1 MNGTAGPRAEL
12 ISVAP
17 GQVRGMERGGA
28 WARHGESGRVPHPG
42 LLLAVSLGTAAVVAW
57 QSPIAALLVAVAGI
71 VASFAPIWVVTLLP
85 VSAAATLPLVHVA
98 DTHADNWV
106 IAGIILPGAIRWLF
120 MGRRL
125 GLWAGVAAAG
135 LVLLMISAV
144 ASAAA
149 NDPGDALFSVRLAS
163 LLLLLL
169 LACSLSAR
177 EATLAT
183 RGIVATACLVGIT
196 VLLGR
201 FTSVDFAADFT
212 DPEGGSFRSGGILGH
227 PSFAGYFTGLA
238 LLPLLARGDL
248 LPPRWR
254 IATGVLLLAS
264 LGAADSRSAIICVV
278 VGVAFF
284 VPLLG
289 LRLPL
294 VVGVGT
300 IVFLALAPSVISRF
314 KYLFDSGGLDG
325 ANSSGWRLDHWSDVL
340 TLVPDFP
347 VFGVGWNQ
355 TEELMGG
362 YAVHNGYLQAY
373 VELGIVGAAG
383 LLILFTGAFAQ
394 GGRSWRFGGL
404 AVPAFMAMATLPD
417 PGILYPILGYTSIL
431 LIFAQA
437 PARLLLSTSKGN
449 ESSESDGPRTEP
461 DYFERTHHGSFWRS
475 RGDQPLLYR
484 RRVRTLAA
492 ATSGRR
498 LLDVGSGEGFFA
510 ERAMRHGFH
519 VTGVD
524 YLAEGVQRSVARIG
538 AARVTYGSATELP
551 FADNSFDVLTA
562 WDVLE
567 HLPDPARALEEFH
580 RVLRP
585 DGVLAASTPNPEAR
599 SVQCRGRGSIQFS
612 DATHVSI
619 LPATDWHRL
628 LVEYGFRVETMGGD
642 GWWDPPYRPAWLPG
656 VCWTASTQVMF
667 ATRYAWP
674 VSSGENTIFL
684 SRVIAPGD
692 SGGPGQPT
700 AIS

>member
-1 MNGTAGPRAEL
+1 
-12 ISVAP
+12 
-17 GQVRGMERGGA
+17 MERVGA
-28 WARHGESGRVPHPG
+28 WTRLGESGHVPHPG
-42 LLLAVSLGTAAVVAW
+42 LLLAVTIGTAAVVAW
-57 QSPIAALLVAVAGI
+57 WSPLAAVLVAVSGT
-71 VASFAPIWVVTLLP
+71 VTVFAPVWVIALLP
-85 VSAAATLPLVHVA
+85 VSAAATLPLLHVA
-98 DTHADNWV
+98 DSPADNWV
-106 IAGIILPGAIRWLF
+106 IAGFLLPGAIRWLYLRRRP
-120 MGRRL
+120 GR
-125 GLWAGVAAAG
+125 WAWVAAAG
-135 LVLLMISAV
+135 GVLLMISAA

-149 NDPGDALFSVRLAS
+149 NDPGDALFAVRIAS
-163 LLLLLL
+163 LLLVLL

-183 RGIVATACLVGIT
+183 RGIIATACIVGVS

-201 FTSVDFAADFT
+201 FTAVDFAADFT

-238 LLPLLARGDL
+238 LLPLLARADL
-248 LPPRWR
+248 LPSRWR

-289 LRLPL
+289 RRLPL
-294 VVGVGT
+294 VVGAGT
-300 IVFLALAPSVISRF
+300 LIFLALAPSVISRF

-373 VELGIVGAAG
+373 VELGIVGSAG
-383 LLILFTGAFAQ
+383 LLGLLVGTFAQ
-394 GGRSWRFGGL
+394 GAQTWRLGGL
-404 AVPAFMAMATLPD
+404 AVPAFIATATLPD
-417 PGILYPILGYTSIL
+417 PGILYPILGYTSL
-431 LIFAQA
+431 LLVFAQA
-437 PARLLLSTSKGN
+437 PGRQLLSTSAGSG
-449 ESSESDGPRTEP
+449 SSESDGAGVEP

-524 YLAEGVQRSVARIG
+524 YLAEGVRRSVARIG
-538 AARVTYGSATELP
+538 ASRVTYGSATALP

-585 DGVLAASTPNPEAR
+585 GGVLAASTPNPHAR
-599 SVQCRGRGSIQFS
+599 SVKCRGRGSIQFS

-619 LPATDWHRL
+619 LPATAWHRL
-628 LVEYGFRVETMGGD
+628 LVEQGYRVETMGGD
-642 GWWDPPYRPAWLPG
+642 GWWNPPYRPAWLPG
-656 VCWTASTQVMF
+656 LFWTVSTQVMF

-684 SRVIAPGD
+684 SRVIAPAD
-692 SGGPGQPT
+692 SVGRGQPA